1 LVSEKAMRAG
11 EMSKAKILDKTKLK
25 NIIKELKKQDKKIVF
40 TNGCFDIIHIG
51 HVRYLEEA
59 KKLGDI
65 LIIGLNSDKSVSKIK
80 SGRPIIPEEQR
91 AEVLSAL
98 YMIDYMTLF
107 DEDTP
112 YQLIKDLQPDILVK
126 GADWGKNDIVGNDI
140 VKEVH
145 TIPFVEGIST
155 SEIIERAK
163 NL

>member
-1 LVSEKAMRAG
+1 MRAD
-11 EMSKAKILDKTKLK
+11 EMGTDKILDKTKLK
-25 NIIKELKKQDKKIVF
+25 DVITELKKEGKKIVF

-59 KKLGDI
+59 RKLGDI
-65 LIIGLNSDKSVSKIK
+65 LVIGLNSDKSVSKIK
-80 SGRPIIPEEQR
+80 SGRPIIPEKQR

-98 YMIDYMTLF
+98 YMVSYITLF

-126 GADWGKNDIVGNDI
+126 GADWEKKDIVGSDI

>member
-1 LVSEKAMRAG
+1 MRAH
-11 EMSKAKILDKTKLK
+11 EMSKDKILDKTKLK
-25 NIIKELKKQDKKIVF
+25 IVINRLKKEGKKVVF

-59 KKLGDI
+59 RELGDI
-65 LIIGLNSDKSVSKIK
+65 LVIGLNSDKSVSKIK
-80 SGRPIIPEEQR
+80 SGRPIIPEKQR

-98 YMIDYMTLF
+98 YMVSYI
-107 DEDTP
+107 
-112 YQLIKDLQPDILVK
+112 DLQPDILVK
-126 GADWGKNDIVGNDI
+126 GADWDKKDIVGSDI

>member
-1 LVSEKAMRAG
+1 
-11 EMSKAKILDKTKLK
+11 MSKDKILDKTRLK
-25 NIIKELKKQDKKIVF
+25 DILRELKKKDRKIVF
-40 TNGCFDIIHIG
+40 TNGCFDIIHVG

-65 LIIGLNSDKSVSKIK
+65 LVIGLNSDKSVAKIK
-80 SGRPIIPEEQR
+80 SGRPVIPEEQR
-91 AEVLSAL
+91 AEVLSSL
-98 YMIDYMTLF
+98 FMVNYITLF

-126 GADWGKNDIVGNDI
+126 GADWDKKDIVGSDI

-145 TIPFVEGIST
+145 TIPFVKGIST
-155 SEIIERAK
+155 SEIIKRLR